1 MVYKIINTI
10 FAKNEAELTAAE
22 AHGIAAGMLCV
33 DEQADINQW
42 FLELFRN
49 PKPIVEEQ
57 KNLLIRLFEE
67 TRRLLASEGFEFELF
82 LPEEN
87 TPLKEQVEALKL
99 WCQGFLFG
107 IGTNPSVSTLDWPE
121 DVREIVKDIT
131 EFTKLDTQVSGEEDE
146 NAFVEITEYL
156 RSVVVLLRDDI
167 KDIKDGYVH

>member
-10 FAKNEAELTAAE
+10 FAKNNTELTAAE
-22 AHGIAAGMLCV
+22 AHGIATGMLCV

-42 FLELFRN
+42 FLELFREV
-49 PKPIVEEQ
+49 KPIVEEQ

-67 TRRLLASEGFEFELF
+67 TRRLLGSEGFEFELF
-82 LPEEN
+82 LPEED
-87 TPLKEQVEALKL
+87 TPLNEQVEALKK
-99 WCQGFLFG
+99 WCHGFLFG
-107 IGTNPSVSTLDWPE
+107 ISTNPSVSEMDWPE
-121 DVREIVKDIT
+121 DVREIVKDIS

>member
-10 FAKNEAELTAAE
+10 FAKNDVGLAAAE

-33 DEQADINQW
+33 DEQADSSRW
-42 FLELFRN
+42 LDELFRDA
-49 PKPIVEEQ
+49 KPVVEEQ

-67 TRRLLASEGFEFELF
+67 TRRLLDSQGFEFELF
-82 LPEEN
+82 LPEED

-107 IGTNPSVSTLDWPE
+107 IITNPSVSETEWPD

-156 RSVVVLLRDDI
+156 RSVVVLFRDDI